1 MSAAIEARV
10 LEVLEAVKD
19 PDMGSSIVSMGMI
32 KDIQFNDGSLSLT
45 CELTTPACPVKA
57 VIEKD
62 IRDCIAAQMPEVA
75 SVDINMTAKV
85 RGQNL
90 PNNADAIKLLP
101 QIQHVIAVGAGKGG
115 VGKSTCALNLAL
127 ALQKLGARAAL
138 LDCDLYGPSIPIM
151 TGLKEKP
158 RLAGGN
164 KIHPM
169 VAHGME
175 IMSMGLLVEFNQ
187 AMIWRGPVLDG
198 IVVQFLRDV
207 VWSAADYLIVDLPPG
222 TGDVALSLAQNCP
235 LTGAV
240 LVTTPQ
246 RVAIADVVRAR
257 TMFKQVKVPVLGM
270 VENMSGFT
278 DPTTGKRLDIFSKGG
293 GEEAANQMGI
303 PYLGAIPLDPE
314 ISLGGDAGTPIV
326 VSHPKSESA
335 KAFLAA
341 AEKLAAQISI
351 HVLSPGG
358 LEAEVG
364 GEAHSFL

>member
-10 LEVLEAVKD
+10 LKVLEAVKD

-32 KDIQFNDGSLSLT
+32 KDILFDGGALSLT

-57 VIEKD
+57 KIEQD
-62 IRDCIAAQMPEVA
+62 IRDSIASEIPEVHTVA
-75 SVDINMTAKV
+75 INMTAKV
-85 RGQNL
+85 RGSHMPSNT
-90 PNNADAIKLLP
+90 DAVNLLP
-101 QIQHVIAVGAGKGG
+101 QIKHVIAVGAGKGG
-115 VGKSTCALNLAL
+115 VGKSTCAVNLAL
-127 ALQKLGARAAL
+127 ALQRLGARAAL

-151 TGLKEKP
+151 TGLREKP
-158 RLAGGN
+158 KLAGDS
-164 KIHPM
+164 KIYPM
-169 VAHGME
+169 IAHGME
-175 IMSMGLLVEFNQ
+175 VMSMGLLVEFNQ
-187 AMIWRGPVLDG
+187 AMIWRGPILDG

-207 VWSAADYLIVDLPPG
+207 IWSAADYLIVDLPPG

-270 VENMSGFT
+270 IENMSGYT
-278 DPTTGKRLDIFSKGG
+278 DPVTGTRLDIFSKGG
-293 GEEAANQMGI
+293 GELAAEQMGV

-314 ISLGGDAGTPIV
+314 ISISGDSGIPIII
-326 VSHPKSESA
+326 SHPDCAAS

-351 HVLSPGG
+351 NVLSAGMDAESGG
-358 LEAEVG
+358 M
-364 GEAHSFL
+364 AHSFI